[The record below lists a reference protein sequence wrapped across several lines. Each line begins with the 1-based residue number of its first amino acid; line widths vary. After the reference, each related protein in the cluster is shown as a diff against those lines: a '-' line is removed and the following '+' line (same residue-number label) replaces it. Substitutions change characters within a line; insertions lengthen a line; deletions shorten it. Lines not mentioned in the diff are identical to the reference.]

1 MTTTS
6 QSNPA
11 LVPDDEAAAPIDIA
25 RHYAIDVSAVIRLHD
40 ILQRDRGR
48 APSVIRRELRP
59 DAGVSQ
65 TTWHAGGLNN
75 GLIFSATY
83 HGVTWLPRWCSYAL
97 GHAGTWL
104 AYRVMR
110 GGTRALI
117 ENLRAVRPAASEHEL
132 RRLALLTYRSY
143 ARDTID
149 FIRTVAKRRD
159 RSDSILTPDADRF
172 LSVLEQG
179 RGVIVVGGHFGNW
192 ELGGIVL
199 RSLSGLPMSVVGR
212 PEPSST
218 VGELRRRMRESFGIE
233 SIDIGNSLETA
244 LRLRRILASNGL
256 VGMLIDRHV
265 GRDRIDVSFF
275 GRRTF
280 FLRTPALIAGL
291 SGAPLVPASMIR
303 QPDGRF
309 VGWLGEPVR
318 VESDGDSEE
327 GQRRATQ
334 AIATQLEQQIR
345 QYPHLWYQFYPY
357 WQEDANASG
366 VTGSDGSRARAGN
379 R

>member
-6 QSNPA
+6 QSHPA
-11 LVPDDEAAAPIDIA
+11 LVPDAEAAAPIDIA
-25 RHYAIDVSAVIRLHD
+25 RHYATAASPDIHVHD
-40 ILQRDRGR
+40 ILQLVRRHLR
-48 APSVIRRELRP
+48 NVIKRELRP
-59 DAGVSQ
+59 DADASQ

-83 HGVTWLPRWCSYAL
+83 HGVTWLPGWCSHAI

-104 AYRVMR
+104 AYRLMR
-110 GGTRALI
+110 DGTSALV
-117 ENLRAVRPAASEHEL
+117 ENLRCVRPAASENEL

-149 FIRTVAKRRD
+149 FIRALTK
-159 RSDSILTPDADRF
+159 RSDGFASIQTPDADRF
-172 LSVLEQG
+172 RSVIAEG
-179 RGVIVVGGHFGNW
+179 RGVIVVGGHFANW

-199 RSLSGLPMSVVGR
+199 RSFTGLPMSVVGR
-212 PEPSST
+212 PEPNPA
-218 VGELRRRMRESFGIE
+218 VGELRRRMRMSFGIE
-233 SIDIGNSLETA
+233 SVEIGNSFETA
-244 LRLRRILASNGL
+244 LRLRRILAANGL

-275 GRRTF
+275 GRRAF

-318 VESDGDSEE
+318 VDPDADRED

-334 AIATQLEQQIR
+334 AIATQIEEQIR

-357 WQEDANASG
+357 WQEDANAG
-366 VTGSDGSRARAGN
+366 GATGSGGSPARAES

>member
-1 MTTTS
+1 M
-6 QSNPA
+6 
-11 LVPDDEAAAPIDIA
+11 IK
-25 RHYAIDVSAVIRLHD
+25 
-40 ILQRDRGR
+40 
-48 APSVIRRELRP
+48 RELRP

-65 TTWHAGGLNN
+65 TTWHAGALNN

-83 HGVTWLPRWCSYAL
+83 HGVTWLPEWCSDAI
-97 GHAGTWL
+97 GHTGTWL
-104 AYRVMR
+104 AYRLMR
-110 GGTRALI
+110 GGTSALI
-117 ENLRAVRPAASEHEL
+117 ENLRCVRPTASEDEL

-149 FIRTVAKRRD
+149 FIRALAKRSD
-159 RSDSILTPDADRF
+159 RFDSILTPDADRF
-172 LSVLEQG
+172 LSVLEQR
-179 RGVIVVGGHFGNW
+179 RGVIVVGGHFANW

-199 RSLSGLPMSVVGR
+199 RSLTDLPMSVVGR
-212 PEPSST
+212 PEPSPA
-218 VGELRRRMRESFGIE
+218 VGQLRRRMRESFGIE
-233 SIDIGNSLETA
+233 SIEIGNSLETA
-244 LRLRRILASNGL
+244 LRLRRILAANGM

-303 QPDGRF
+303 QSDGRF
-309 VGWLGEPVR
+309 LGWLGEPVR
-318 VESDGDSEE
+318 VDPDADREE

-334 AIATQLEQQIR
+334 AIATQIEQQIR

-357 WQEDANASG
+357 WQDEANAG
-366 VTGSDGSRARAGN
+366 GATGSDGSPARAEN

>member
-1 MTTTS
+1 MAS

-11 LVPDDEAAAPIDIA
+11 LGLDAEAAAPIDIA
-25 RHYAIDVSAVIRLHD
+25 RHYAIAASAVVHVRD
-40 ILQRDRGR
+40 ILQLDRR
-48 APSVIRRELRP
+48 QLRNVIKRELRP
-59 DAGVSQ
+59 DADASQ
-65 TTWHAGGLNN
+65 TAWHAGGLNN

-83 HGVTWLPRWCSYAL
+83 HGVTWLPGWCSHAI
-97 GHAGTWL
+97 GHVGTWL
-104 AYRVMR
+104 AYRLMR
-110 GGTRALI
+110 DGTSALV
-117 ENLRAVRPAASEHEL
+117 ENLRCVRPAASENEL

-149 FIRTVAKRRD
+149 FIRTLAKRGD
-159 RSDSILTPDADRF
+159 PLGSVQTPDADRF
-172 LSVLEQG
+172 RSVIAER
-179 RGVIVVGGHFGNW
+179 RGVIVVGGHFANW

-199 RSLSGLPMSVVGR
+199 RSLTGLPMSVVGR
-212 PEPSST
+212 PEPSPV

-233 SIDIGNSLETA
+233 SIEIGNSFETA
-244 LRLRRILASNGL
+244 LRLRRVLAANGL

-309 VGWLGEPVR
+309 LGWLGEPVR
-318 VESDGDSEE
+318 VDPVADREE

-334 AIATQLEQQIR
+334 AIAAQIEQQIR

-357 WQEDANASG
+357 WQEETSAGGA
-366 VTGSDGSRARAGN
+366 TGSDGAPARAEN